1 MTTLSANQLSSNLDL
16 TAKTIILPVETDA
29 VVHYPSRSDFPTT
42 GRLKRLYLADDTGVL
57 WAWTGTTYQKTSPTT
72 DEFATLEGTVSAA
85 EDAIAAETTA
95 RQAALSAIQSALSA
109 QSGTLTASIETLQ
122 TDLAHLTA
130 NLDPAALDSVAEA
143 AASIG
148 TLQSTLDTVQAR
160 QRQVHARLYHDN
172 AAVYA
177 NGRPG
182 TEDPSA
188 LVRPGWYFTNSSAS
202 QKITWYFYSTTQ
214 SGIPSI
220 PAAEF
225 SPYALLTPDS
235 LGSSPFITFYSAP
248 TGSNDA
254 APGFYHSAWV
264 YQLPTATLA
273 TLTPGQK
280 VLLYAQHD
288 PVCHPGLPHHALTYV
303 PAASHGERL
312 PTETIAFAALHSD
325 SGATPGS
332 VQWLVE
338 SLGVDHP
345 SLRLEISLAIR
356 PISTSQTE
364 ILRGFE
370 QVPTFQNLPP
380 TGRLTRLYLVQDT
393 NQTFRWTGTQY
404 RLTPDEQDG
413 GTY

>member
-29 VVHYPSRSDFPTT
+29 VVHYADRSDFPTV
-42 GRLKRLYLADDTGVL
+42 GRLKRLYVQQNSGVI
-57 WAWTGTTYQKTSPTT
+57 WAWTGTVYQKTSPTT
-72 DEFATLEGTVSAA
+72 DEFATLEGQVSSA

-95 RQAALSAIQSALSA
+95 RQDALTAIQSALSA
-109 QSGTLTASIETLQ
+109 QSGTLTASIEALE

-143 AASIG
+143 AASIA
-148 TLQSTLDTVQAR
+148 TLNGTLDTVQAR

-188 LVRPGWYFTNSSAS
+188 LVRPGWYFTNSSAG
-202 QKITWYFYSTTQ
+202 QKINWYFWSVAQ
-214 SGIPSI
+214 AGIPSI

-225 SPYALLTPDS
+225 SPYTLLTPDT
-235 LGSSPFITFYSAP
+235 LGSAPFITLYSAP
-248 TGSNDA
+248 TGTGDA

-264 YQLPTATLA
+264 YQLSTATLA

-288 PVCHPGLPHHALTYV
+288 PVCHPGLSHHALNYV

-312 PTETIAFAALHSD
+312 ADETIAFAALHSD

-332 VQWLVE
+332 VAWLVE

-356 PISTSQTE
+356 PIATTQTE
-364 ILRGFE
+364 TLKGFE
-370 QVPTFQNLPP
+370 QVATFASLPSP
-380 TGRLTRLYLVQDT
+380 GRLTRLYLVQDT

-404 RLTPDEQDG
+404 RLTPDEQDA